1 MTTPRLPA
9 ATWPTRAAFIAA
21 LAIIGFTM
29 SYLIWMYVEL
39 PFAVPVRFLRERPII
54 HSYKNPMLVMLPV
67 LVQLALVAFIAPL
80 VMLLLWRTDASTT
93 EPDDAQRMKLVAEG
107 VALIGCVWIAVQA
120 ASAVRLVALWER
132 GGGSFGEIYTLVIV
146 TAVAL
151 SVVFGARTLAVL
163 ASRRPALV
171 DDPAVWRLR
180 HLYVNRQNPALF
192 VPARAGRGYTLNFG
206 RPLAVASLAFMLGF
220 GVIAPYYVA
229 FNVLRGH
236 WH

>member
-1 MTTPRLPA
+1 MTPRLPE

-39 PFAVPVRFLRERPII
+39 PFAVPVRFIRERPII
-54 HSYKNPMLVMLPV
+54 HAFKSPLLVMLPV
-67 LVQLALVAFIAPL
+67 LVQLALVGFIGPL
-80 VMLLLWRTDASTT
+80 VALLLWRTHPSAVAD
-93 EPDDAQRMKLVAEG
+93 EDAQRMKLVAEG

-132 GGGSFGEIYTLVIV
+132 GGGGFGEIYTFVLV
-146 TAVAL
+146 TAVVL
-151 SVVFGARTLAVL
+151 SIVISARTLAVL
-163 ASRRPALV
+163 STRRPPTV

-180 HLYVNRQNPALF
+180 HLYFNRRNPALF
-192 VPARAGRGYTLNFG
+192 VPARSGSGYTLNFG
-206 RPLAVASLAFMLGF
+206 RPLAVAGMAAMLCF

-229 FNVLRGH
+229 FNVLTGY
-236 WH
+236 WQ